1 MYRGMYRD
9 LWRLHLL
16 AFVVFFGAVGAAWQ
30 AGSQGHGLKATMWVL
45 AAVGCVGI
53 LVAPIFLTRAANR
66 RSGPPG
72 RHNDSS
78 VQQ

>member
-1 MYRGMYRD
+1 MYGGMYRD
-9 LWRLHLL
+9 FYRLHLF
-16 AFVVFFGAVGAAWQ
+16 AFLMFFCAVGAAWQ

-45 AAVGCVGI
+45 AAVACVGV

-72 RHNDSS
+72 RHSDGSDKY
-78 VQQ
+78 